1 MVEHRRV
8 ELEAKL
14 LAAIAQ
20 STRLKILY
28 LLRDG
33 EKCAC
38 QITPVMKEDQSVI
51 SRHLSKLKEEGLL
64 DSQKQGV
71 TVFYW
76 IADPRV
82 FRLLEI
88 TDMMV
93 SDAIQQRARE
103 AAGLFQDEY

>member
-1 MVEHRRV
+1 MVEPAKV
-8 ELEAKL
+8 SLEAKL
-14 LAAIAQ
+14 LSVLAQ
-20 STRLKILY
+20 PTRLQILY

-51 SRHLSKLKEEGLL
+51 SRHLIRLRDEGIL
-64 DSQKQGV
+64 DSEKQGV
-71 TVFYW
+71 AVNYW

-88 TDMMV
+88 ADLIV
-93 SDAIQQRARE
+93 RDLAQRRAHEAIGA
-103 AAGLFQDEY
+103 FK

>member
-1 MVEHRRV
+1 MVEQRRV

-14 LAAIAQ
+14 LSTLAQ
-20 STRLKILY
+20 PTRLKILY

-33 EKCAC
+33 ERCAC

-51 SRHLSKLKEEGLL
+51 SRHLMKLKEEGIL
-64 DSQKQGV
+64 DSEKQGV

-82 FRLLEI
+82 FRLLEMA
-88 TDMMV
+88 DMIV
-93 SDAIQQRARE
+93 NDTVQRRARE
-103 AAGLFQDEY
+103 AAGVFQDGY